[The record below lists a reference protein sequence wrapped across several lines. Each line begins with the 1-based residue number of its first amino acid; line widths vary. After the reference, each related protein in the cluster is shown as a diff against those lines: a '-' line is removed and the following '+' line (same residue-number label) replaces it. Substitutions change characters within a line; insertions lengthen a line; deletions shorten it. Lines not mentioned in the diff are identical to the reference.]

1 MEKQLLNRKLYKE
14 VKKMDRQEMEE
25 FMRDIHEEGFKQGFR
40 EGAKTSQKVDFK
52 IELVQ
57 LLEGIKGVGE
67 KTKEKILQAYKERG
81 IGNGNESSV

>member
-1 MEKQLLNRKLYKE
+1 
-14 VKKMDRQEMEE
+14 MDRQEMEE
-25 FMRDIHEEGFKQGFR
+25 KFQEIYSIGFQQGFR
-40 EGAKTSQKVDFK
+40 EGAKVAEQIDFK

-81 IGNGNESSV
+81 IN

>member
-14 VKKMDRQEMEE
+14 IKKMDRQEMEE
-25 FMRDIHEEGFKQGFR
+25 KFQETYSIGFQQGFR
-40 EGAKTSQKVDFK
+40 EGAKVAEQIDFK

-67 KTKEKILQAYKERG
+67 KTKEKILQAYKERE
-81 IGNGNESSV
+81 ID

>member
-14 VKKMDRQEMEE
+14 IKKMDRQEMEE
-25 FMRDIHEEGFKQGFR
+25 KFQETYSIGFQQGFR
-40 EGAKTSQKVDFK
+40 EGAKVAEQIDFK

-67 KTKEKILQAYKERG
+67 KTKEKILQAYKERK
-81 IGNGNESSV
+81 ID

>member
-14 VKKMDRQEMEE
+14 IKKMDRQEMEE
-25 FMRDIHEEGFKQGFR
+25 KFQETYCLGFQQGFR
-40 EGAKTSQKVDFK
+40 EGTKTGQQVDFK

-57 LLEGIKGVGE
+57 LLEGIKGIGE